1 MASTAPH
8 DNKGLSIVSKKWD
21 TGEKGFLTKEEKSL
35 RDLDTE
41 GTGTLTAKQ
50 LATFADE
57 CGALRTENEQIKR
70 RLNRLTVL
78 LVVAFAAM
86 IAAVIAAVLASRQ
99 TSVDAAS
106 GVMTASGSN
115 SPVSTNTNEVELPI
129 ASLPFLPAGVARHVQ
144 TVDIA
149 GPASNEGG
157 SGYRYTRNVAAI
169 DLIDSERLVVT
180 TTLGDTLIW
189 PSADGNEEELTVT
202 LADGQT
208 WDQPASCSSCAA
220 TNLLLTEEN
229 EQGVDAFLDRI
240 GFVCRN
246 AGGGR
251 ALSHPDHDDCPYHPL
266 ACDLQF
272 PFPSF

>member
-1 MASTAPH
+1 MASTSLQ
-8 DNKGLSIVSKKWD
+8 DNKDLSIVSKKWD
-21 TGEKGFLTKEEKSL
+21 AGEKGFLTKEEKSL
-35 RDLDTE
+35 RDLDTN

-50 LATFADE
+50 LSTFADQ

-149 GPASNEGG
+149 GPASNGG
-157 SGYRYTRNVAAI
+157 SVYRYTRNVAAI
-169 DLIDSERLVVT
+169 DLIDSERLVIT
-180 TTLGDTLIW
+180 TSLGDTLIW

-202 LADGQT
+202 LADGLT
-208 WDQPASCSSCAA
+208 WDQPASCSSCVA

-229 EQGVDAFLDRI
+229 EQGVDAFLERI

-251 ALSHPDHDDCPYHPL
+251 ALSDHDCPYHPL
-266 ACDLQF
+266 ACDLNF
-272 PFPSF
+272 PIPSF